1 VSSPSGR
8 RSGAIV
14 AGQADPGHP
23 AVGFLASSTATMH
36 CSGTLIAPTRVLTAA
51 HCLRPPALDFVLGTR
66 RYSAKAKRVHPHYD
80 PDRAG
85 HEPFTFDL
93 GIVILAEPVLD
104 VPPAILAAAPP
115 RVGEVVTIVG
125 YGLTQAGA
133 GDPGTKRRAQTTIT
147 RVTRQNFW
155 IGAGHKT
162 PPTTC
167 NGDSGGPTFLR
178 RDGVEVLLG
187 VHSATEDAPV
197 SCLGVGF
204 DVRVDVF
211 AAWIVAETART
222 NLPAGDPCDCDA
234 DCAADLRCAP
244 TPYFVCARPCD
255 TAGVTCPGGERCHA
269 LAPPEGGSPRLFCLP
284 GSGGD
289 RDVGQACGAPGQC
302 RDGLVCLT
310 VSSHGPLCTASC
322 EGGATCPPK
331 TTCDDAMFRFTRV
344 CLPDAS
350 WQAPAP
356 ALPPRRVAFGAT
368 CQSDAEC
375 ESGLCRV
382 APGEPPPGRC
392 TQACGFASACPEDYA
407 CAPLDSRH
415 LCMPEG
421 GCALAPGSP
430 GESSSFPMML
440 VLLWGAFG
448 LRRVPRR
455 R

>member
-1 VSSPSGR
+1 MLRSSPVPGLHLRAILTRSVLLVSALSLTAACEASSPLGR

-66 RYSAKAKRVHPHYD
+66 RYSAKAKLVHPHYD
-80 PDRAG
+80 PDKAG

-104 VPPAILAAAPP
+104 VRPAILAAASP

-147 RVTRQNFW
+147 RVTSQNFW

-167 NGDSGGPTFLR
+167 NGDSGGPTFVR

-211 AAWIVAETART
+211 AAWIAAETART
-222 NLPAGDPCDCDA
+222 NLPAGDPC
-234 DCAADLRCAP
+234 
-244 TPYFVCARPCD
+244 
-255 TAGVTCPGGERCHA
+255 
-269 LAPPEGGSPRLFCLP
+269 
-284 GSGGD
+284 
-289 RDVGQACGAPGQC
+289 
-302 RDGLVCLT
+302 
-310 VSSHGPLCTASC
+310 
-322 EGGATCPPK
+322 
-331 TTCDDAMFRFTRV
+331 
-344 CLPDAS
+344 
-350 WQAPAP
+350 
-356 ALPPRRVAFGAT
+356 
-368 CQSDAEC
+368 
-375 ESGLCRV
+375 
-382 APGEPPPGRC
+382 
-392 TQACGFASACPEDYA
+392 
-407 CAPLDSRH
+407 APLGSRH

-421 GCALAPGSP
+421 GCALAPGLP
-430 GESSSFPMML
+430 DESSSLPMML
-440 VLLWGAFG
+440 VLLWGLFV
-448 LRRVPRR
+448 LRRVTRR
-455 R
+455 C